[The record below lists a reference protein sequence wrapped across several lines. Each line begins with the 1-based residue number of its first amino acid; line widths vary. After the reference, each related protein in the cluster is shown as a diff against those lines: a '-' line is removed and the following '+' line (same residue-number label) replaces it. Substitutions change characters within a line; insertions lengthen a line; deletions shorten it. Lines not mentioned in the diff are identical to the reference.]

1 MVHREVGKL
10 EIDRARIRFKR
21 WRAKWTTSFRV
32 LLRLALIERESTSIL
47 TPEDLHN
54 STISMAQTLM
64 AFLAMMIATLA
75 AINQYRSQ
83 IQSYSDT
90 IRSEYE
96 LMANALVLEQMEIID
111 MTTDYDDLDDW
122 DGDEI
127 TLDYGIG
134 DSDIEFDIEIS
145 VDFVDDDGEIS
156 LSETDQK
163 QITITGTHESIAA
176 TLVSHTRIIADDD

>member
-1 MVHREVGKL
+1 
-10 EIDRARIRFKR
+10 
-21 WRAKWTTSFRV
+21 
-32 LLRLALIERESTSIL
+32 
-47 TPEDLHN
+47 
-54 STISMAQTLM
+54 MAQTLM